1 MLLNNNWESASINPN
16 LPIWFCDVDGVLN
29 GMPFEQRWVG
39 PENFKPEFDFEILNP
54 KYWETF
60 EIEPDLEHFFPLD
73 NKVTVS
79 FNKNAYLESFPPKYQ
94 NLTIR
99 YSSELMERIA
109 ALVHAGKVN
118 FVWLTTWQSEAIRL
132 LNPMFGLPEDTP
144 FLNWNHTSDLGQ
156 VRKGWALAD
165 YYEKLENK
173 PKFVWV
179 DDVATENFV
188 NSGLTSTG
196 MYPIGDTFPHMDGV
210 ESLIIQTD
218 GHWGI
223 SRAEIDLIENF
234 LKSEGE

>member
-1 MLLNNNWESASINPN
+1 MLLNDKWKPVTIDPH

-54 KYWETF
+54 KYWEVF
-60 EIEPDLEHFFPLD
+60 EIEPDHENFFPLD

-79 FNKNAYLESFPPKYQ
+79 FNQNMYLYLDSFTPKYK

-99 YSSELMERIA
+99 YSSELVERIA
-109 ALVHAGKVN
+109 ALVNAGKVN

-132 LNPMFGLPEDTP
+132 LNPIFGLPENTP
-144 FLNWNHTSDLGQ
+144 FLNWNHMSDLGQ
-156 VRKGWALAD
+156 GRKGLALAD
-165 YYEKLENK
+165 LYEQLESK

-188 NSGLTSTG
+188 NSGLTETG
-196 MYPIGDTFPHMDGV
+196 MYPIGETFPHMEGV

-218 GHWGI
+218 AHWGI
-223 SRAEIDLIENF
+223 SRKEIEVIENF
-234 LKSEGE
+234 LQ